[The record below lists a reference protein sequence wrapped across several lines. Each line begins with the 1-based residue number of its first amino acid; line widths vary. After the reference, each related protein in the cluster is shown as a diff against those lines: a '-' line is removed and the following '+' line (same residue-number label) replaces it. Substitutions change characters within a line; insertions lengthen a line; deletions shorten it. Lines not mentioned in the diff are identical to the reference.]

1 MIIQKTSASRIDT
14 FDKDNF
20 SFGTTFT
27 DHMVVCEY
35 ENGKWGDVRVMPY
48 GPFPLPSYDGS
59 KLWTGLL

>member
-27 DHMVVCEY
+27 DHMVYVSTRM
-35 ENGKWGDVRVMPY
+35 ENGEM
-48 GPFPLPSYDGS
+48 
-59 KLWTGLL
+59 

>member
-35 ENGKWGDVRVMPY
+35 ENGKWGDV
-48 GPFPLPSYDGS
+48 
-59 KLWTGLL
+59 KLCLMVRFLLHQQ

>member
-35 ENGKWGDVRVMPY
+35 EDGKWGDVRVMPY
-48 GPFPLPSYDGS
+48 GPFPL
-59 KLWTGLL
+59 LQL